1 MVAFKLAYRN
11 LTGAGLRTWLNVIV
25 LSFAFFIII
34 FLNGII
40 DGWNRQARKDT
51 MNWETGNGQLWHRD
65 FDRYDPY
72 TFQDAHAPVN
82 EDVMHFVKDNIL
94 TPVLVTQAT
103 IYPHGRMESVI
114 LKGIDPDQ
122 KILSLPTS
130 LLLSTDDDIPAIIG
144 KRMSSLTDLK
154 KDDLLLVRW
163 RDKNG
168 TFDAVELRVAG
179 VFDCNVPTVDNGQ
192 VWIALD
198 KLQKMTGLFGEV
210 SFFIVGKLYT
220 SGDYAGWKY
229 KDSGFLLSDL
239 DKIIRSKKIGQSII
253 YLLLL
258 CIALLAI
265 FDTQVL
271 SIFRRQKEIGT
282 YIALGMTRYQV
293 VGIFTVEGAAHSIL
307 AIIFGAIY
315 GVPFLLL
322 LNKTGIPMPAAGGDM
337 GISIAERI
345 FPVYSIGLL
354 TFSVLLVVLT
364 ATIVSYLPAKKIA
377 KMNPTDALKG
387 KLQ

>member
-1 MVAFKLAYRN
+1 MVAFKLAFRN
-11 LTGAGLRTWLNVIV
+11 LMGAGLRTWLNVIV

-34 FLNGII
+34 FANGVI

-51 MNWETGNGQLWHRD
+51 INWETGSGQLWHPG

-72 TFQDAHAPVN
+72 TYHDAHAPVN
-82 EDVMHFVKDNIL
+82 EEVMNLVKSNIL
-94 TPVLVTQAT
+94 APVLVTQAT
-103 IYPHGRMESVI
+103 IYPQGRMESII

-122 KILSLPTS
+122 KILSLPTN
-130 LLLSTDDDIPAIIG
+130 LLVSGGDDIPALIG
-144 KRMSSLTDLK
+144 KRMAALANQK
-154 KDDLLLVRW
+154 KDDLMLVRW

-168 TFDAVELRVAG
+168 TFDAVEVRVAG

-192 VWIALD
+192 VWIALN
-198 KLQKMTGLFGEV
+198 KLQKMTGLEGEAT
-210 SFFIVGKLYT
+210 FFIVGKTYT
-220 SGDYAGWKY
+220 GGDITGWKY
-229 KDSGFLLSDL
+229 KDLKFLLSDMN
-239 DKIIRSKKIGQSII
+239 KIIKTKKIGQSII

-307 AIIFGAIY
+307 AIILGAIY
-315 GVPFLLL
+315 GIPFFLF
-322 LNKTGIPMPAAGGDM
+322 LNKTGIPMPAAGDQM
-337 GISIAERI
+337 GISIAEKV
-345 FPVYSIGLL
+345 FPAYSLGLIA
-354 TFSVLLVVLT
+354 FSVLLVVIT
-364 ATIVSYLPAKKIA
+364 ATIVSYLPARKIA